1 MVNRMSGAHS
11 IATDGKADWR
21 SAPFIAGAIAALLA
35 VLLIGE
41 AIARIALPK
50 DISIAL
56 GPDPRQPPIYKPDP
70 QIGVDFRSFEDFRRH
85 AEAPLN
91 RLGPLDMSK
100 RTWLM
105 FGNSFVQGPG
115 HLADTAQNALPDIRI
130 FALRRQTELPL
141 RAAEARLLLANG
153 LRPERIFF
161 VMFPIETLQVG
172 RRPLS
177 FIDVHPDGSMAT
189 RVRWPDEPWTP
200 LVKTSRLATI
210 AWIRSGRSA
219 GDPSFDFRRVSG
231 VPSPRVQDDLSR
243 ILDHLGETSRRF
255 NVPVTIVAVPDR
267 SQIFGQ
273 SGFGFQDTLAQLS
286 RRAGL
291 DFLDVRKPF
300 IDATDKRALFV
311 PDWHFNER
319 GNKLF
324 LQALLD
330 YIKTTATRS

>member
-1 MVNRMSGAHS
+1 MSGAQ
-11 IATDGKADWR
+11 TMTTGGKADWR
-21 SAPFIAGAIAALLA
+21 SAPFIGSLIAALLA

-41 AIARIALPK
+41 AAARIALPK
-50 DISIAL
+50 DIRLAL
-56 GPDPRQPPIYKPDP
+56 GADRGRPPIYKPDP
-70 QIGVDFRSFEDFRRH
+70 QIGVDFRSFEDFSRH
-85 AEAPLN
+85 VGISLS
-91 RLGPLDMSK
+91 RLGPLDMPK

-105 FGNSFVQGPG
+105 FGNSFVQGRG

-161 VMFPIETLQVG
+161 VMFPIDTPQIG

-200 LVKTSRLATI
+200 LVKNSRLATI

-267 SQIFGQ
+267 GQILGQ

-300 IDATDKRALFV
+300 VEATDKLTLFV

-330 YIKTTATRS
+330 YMKTAATRS

>member
-1 MVNRMSGAHS
+1 MNGAQTM
-11 IATDGKADWR
+11 ATGGKADWR
-21 SAPFIAGAIAALLA
+21 SAPFIGSLIAALLA

-41 AIARIALPK
+41 AVARIELPK
-50 DISIAL
+50 DIRLAL

-70 QIGVDFRSFEDFRRH
+70 QIGVDFRSFEDFSRH
-85 AEAPLN
+85 VGNSLT
-91 RLGPLDMSK
+91 RLGPLDMPK

-105 FGNSFVQGPG
+105 FGSSFVQGVG
-115 HLADTAQNALPDIRI
+115 HLADTAERALPDIRI
-130 FALRRQTELPL
+130 FALRRQTELQL

-161 VMFPIETLQVG
+161 VMFPIETLQIG

-177 FIDVHPDGSMAT
+177 FIEVRPDGAMAT
-189 RVRWPDEPWTP
+189 RIRWPDEPWTAF
-200 LVKTSRLATI
+200 VKNSRLATI

-231 VPSPRVQDDLSR
+231 VPLPRVQADLSR

-255 NVPVTIVAVPDR
+255 NVPVTIVSVPDR
-267 SQIFGQ
+267 DQILGR
-273 SGFGFQDTLAQLS
+273 SGFGYQDTLAQLS
-286 RRAGL
+286 RQAGL
-291 DFLDVRKPF
+291 DYLDVRKPF
-300 IDATDKRALFV
+300 VEATDKLKLFI

-319 GNKLF
+319 GNKLL

-330 YIKTTATRS
+330 YMKTAATKS

>member
-1 MVNRMSGAHS
+1 MSGAQTM
-11 IATDGKADWR
+11 ATGGKADWR
-21 SAPFIAGAIAALLA
+21 SAPFIGSLLAALLA

-41 AIARIALPK
+41 AVARIALPK
-50 DISIAL
+50 DIRIAF
-56 GPDPRQPPIYKPDP
+56 GADPRQPPIYKPDP
-70 QIGVDFRSFEDFRRH
+70 QIGVDYRSFEDFSRNV
-85 AEAPLN
+85 ANSLK
-91 RLGPLDMSK
+91 RLGPLDMPK
-100 RTWLM
+100 PTWLM

-115 HLADTAQNALPDIRI
+115 HLADTAERALPDIRI
-130 FALRRQTELPL
+130 FALRRQSELPL

-161 VMFPIETLQVG
+161 VMFPIETLQIG

-177 FIDVHPDGSMAT
+177 FIDVQPDGSIAT
-189 RVRWPDEPWTP
+189 RVRWPDPPWTS
-200 LVKTSRLATI
+200 LVTSSRLATI

-231 VPSPRVQDDLSR
+231 VPSPRVQADLSR

-267 SQIFGQ
+267 GQILGQ
-273 SGFGFQDTLAQLS
+273 SGFGFQDTLAQLA
-286 RRAGL
+286 RRSGL
-291 DFLDVRKPF
+291 DYLDVRKPF
-300 IDATDKRALFV
+300 VEAPDKLALFV

-330 YIKTTATRS
+330 HMKTAATRS

>member
-1 MVNRMSGAHS
+1 MSGAQTITTS
-11 IATDGKADWR
+11 SKANWR
-21 SAPFIAGAIAALLA
+21 SVPFFAGLIAALLA

-41 AIARIALPK
+41 AVARIALPK
-50 DISIAL
+50 DIRLAF
-56 GPDPRQPPIYKPDP
+56 GADPRQSPIYKPDP
-70 QIGVDFRSFEDFRRH
+70 QIGVDFRSFEDFSRQV
-85 AEAPLN
+85 ASSLN
-91 RLGPLDMSK
+91 RLGPLDMPK
-100 RTWLM
+100 RSWLM

-161 VMFPIETLQVG
+161 VLFPIDTLQIG

-177 FIDVHPDGSMAT
+177 FIEVHPDGAMAT
-189 RVRWPDEPWTP
+189 RVRWPDAPWTE
-200 LVKTSRLATI
+200 LVKNSRLATI

-231 VPSPRVQDDLSR
+231 APSPRVQADLSR
-243 ILDHLGETSRRF
+243 ILDHLGETSRRYD
-255 NVPVTIVAVPDR
+255 VPVTIVAVPDR
-267 SQIFGQ
+267 SQILGQ

-300 IDATDKRALFV
+300 VEANDKLGLFI

-319 GNKLF
+319 GNRVF

-330 YIKTTATRS
+330 YMKTVPTKS